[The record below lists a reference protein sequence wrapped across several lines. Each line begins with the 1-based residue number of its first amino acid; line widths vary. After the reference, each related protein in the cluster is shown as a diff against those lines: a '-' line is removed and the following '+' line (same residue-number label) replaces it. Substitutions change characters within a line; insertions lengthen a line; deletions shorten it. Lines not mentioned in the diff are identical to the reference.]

1 MHVAGYESIGAVR
14 SLARLAALF
23 LGGCLVL
30 AAIGISLLGLAV
42 IVFGAFGY
50 TSHTGVEILVLA
62 VLVGAA
68 GLGAI
73 VAAVALI

>member
-1 MHVAGYESIGAVR
+1 M
-14 SLARLAALF
+14 F

-30 AAIGISLLGLAV
+30 AAIGICLLGLAA
-42 IVFGAFGY
+42 IAFGAFGY
-50 TSHTGVEILVLA
+50 SVHTGVEILVLS